1 MQDEKLE
8 KSKKILS
15 QYKKVF
21 NTPDGRAVLHDLM
34 RGNYMIWTSPHVIG
48 DDASTFKN
56 VGKQE
61 LVKSILHILKID
73 PEKFLAIVNEQE
85 ESHV

>member
-1 MQDEKLE
+1 MQNEKLE
-8 KSKKILS
+8 KSKKIIS

-21 NTPDGRAVLHDLM
+21 NTPDGRAVLHDMM
-34 RGNYMIWTSPHVIG
+34 RSGYMIWTTPHVIG

-61 LVKSILHILKID
+61 FVKAILHILKID
-73 PEKFLAIVNEQE
+73 PETYLKIVNEQE
-85 ESHV
+85 DSHV